1 MSARLPNSWTIKG
14 EAHRGTVCFS
24 QTEHLRVGV
33 FESLI
38 PGLIENGA
46 LPERYTITYTTKT
59 VAISFEFRQSR
70 GASLDLERARIQGVL
85 QGAYVEHRRA
95 KLRRRAVIA
104 ATNREKAAAKKRH
117 PSNIAPGKIGGVK
130 HVRPRAD
137 HHNGRRNNGRK
148 VWVRV

>member
-14 EAHRGTVCFS
+14 EACRATVCFS
-24 QTEHLRVGV
+24 QTEHLRAGV

-46 LPERYTITYTTKT
+46 LPEHYTITYTTKT
-59 VAISFEFRQSR
+59 VAISFEFRQSC
-70 GASLDLERARIQGVL
+70 GAERARIQGVL
-85 QGAYVEHRRA
+85 QGAYVEHRRT

-104 ATNREKAAAKKRH
+104 AINREKAAGKKRH